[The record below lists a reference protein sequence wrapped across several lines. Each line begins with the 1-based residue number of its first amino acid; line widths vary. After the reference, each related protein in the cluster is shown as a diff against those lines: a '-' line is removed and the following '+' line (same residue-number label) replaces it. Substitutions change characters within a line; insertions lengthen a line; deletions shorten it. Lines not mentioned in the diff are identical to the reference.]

1 MHSCKSYFNIQGM
14 IKELI
19 DYNLRHGALQVRIA
33 VLSLLCM
40 LTKDNRKGTEEM
52 NNLIM
57 TRIAG
62 ALRGHLSNPDLV
74 RRGACNDYISVVKF
88 CLLGQFLPHLNYIQL
103 LKKLFLNS

>member
-74 RRGACNDYISVVKF
+74 RRGACNDISVLKF
-88 CLLGQFLPHLNYIQL
+88 CLLGQFLSHLN
-103 LKKLFLNS
+103 